1 VIGFVVGV
9 FFGVS
14 ALSSPLMGRL
24 AERLG
29 WARAMRAAALTVGAA
44 LGATPLVAR
53 SLLTFAAVMVP
64 GGVGLALAHP
74 AVNLDLARCTAV
86 SRQGLVFGF
95 KHAAI
100 PASSALAGVALPLVA
115 IPLGWRWVYALAAV
129 VAVGAASLVPSSPGR
144 FELGG
149 RSPDEGETDDRRSP
163 LSLLVIVSI
172 GAGLGIFGTDALRRS
187 PSSWAR
193 SSRSPSAGM
202 VRLVHVLRGPAQSQS
217 TGGGH
222 RHRDDGHLRGCRHR
236 TGRLRHRRRT
246 DLVQVGWVA
255 MAAALALGALLMLLA
270 VVRERA

>member
-193 SSRSPSAGM
+193 SSRSPSAGD
-202 VRLVHVLRGPAQSQS
+202 GPACSRS
-217 TGGGH
+217 PWSGAIPVN
-222 RHRDDGHLRGCRHR
+222 
-236 TGRLRHRRRT
+236 RRRPP
-246 DLVQVGWVA
+246 A
-255 MAAALALGALLMLLA
+255 S
-270 VVRERA
+270 R